1 MNRPEDQER
10 KLAIL
15 RSRLNDYLGRGYG
28 DDDPNVAYIRDEIAK
43 VESVLRSDSTPRIAG
58 QPVGKP
64 TE

>member
-15 RSRLNDYLGRGYG
+15 RRSLEDYLGRGY
-28 DDDPNVAYIRDEIAK
+28 DDDNPNVVYIRDEIAK
-43 VESVLRSDSTPRIAG
+43 AEEALRFDSTPRIAG